1 MRWGRVGGTERTF
14 PEDEA
19 LVLDASFSRDLDV
32 DPALSRAADLAFTWT
47 CTIGSLNADFGA
59 ACGVFEGGFL
69 EVYDS
74 AVVLREGT
82 LKSNV
87 TYWFQVNVA
96 AADGRSATKRIV
108 VTPVGAESVSSLH
121 HPLRIRGQGES
132 TNLPHFHVTLHYA
145 KY

>member
-1 MRWGRVGGTERTF
+1 MYLLHVSSCVGDRVGGTERTF

-74 AVVLREGT
+74 AVVLRENT
-82 LKSNV
+82 LIANV

-96 AADGRSATKRIV
+96 AADGRSATKRVV
-108 VTPVGAESVSSLH
+108 VTPAATESVSSPH
-121 HPLRIRGQGES
+121 NHPTVGG
-132 TNLPHFHVTLHYA
+132 
-145 KY
+145 